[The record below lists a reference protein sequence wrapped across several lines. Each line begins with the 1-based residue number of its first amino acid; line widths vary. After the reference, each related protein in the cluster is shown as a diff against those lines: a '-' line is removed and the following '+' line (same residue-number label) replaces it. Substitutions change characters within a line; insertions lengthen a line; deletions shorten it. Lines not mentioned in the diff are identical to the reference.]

1 MADEAAAPVATE
13 PTNTAEIP
21 TRPADAAGEPAV
33 AEAKPSEGDA
43 VIATEGV
50 AEVPEKEKSEETTTA
65 KEETTADAKPDTAAA
80 SNETD
85 ATPVTESA
93 AEPAADASTANG
105 TATTPAKKTNN
116 GKRKSVGGVP
126 EHKIKKTPAKGKK
139 KAPELRLDAQPGD
152 MYMVAMRGYQ
162 PWPVIVC
169 DEEMLPESLLSKRP
183 VSAKRID
190 GTYREDFLEGGKNA
204 KDRRYPIMFLGTNE
218 FAWQV
223 NTELLPFDVE
233 DVKKD
238 VESGNSAKKNK
249 ALWSAYEIAAEG
261 HDLAYFKGMLAS
273 HEAALQ
279 EDAEAREAKEAEK
292 KEKKEK
298 AAKRKSTAAADS
310 DDVEMEDAGDDAA
323 PSAKKAK
330 ASKKRKKEDGSEG
343 DEPAAKTPKTTK
355 LKLNNKTPKEGSAA
369 KPKKETKSKKKA
381 SEEAAPAQPEEPP
394 MTEEERLIK
403 REKQILYLRH
413 RLQKG
418 FLSRDQAPKDEDMAN
433 MADYLKQLEQHED
446 LEADIIKKTKV
457 HKVLK
462 AIIKLDN
469 IPKEE
474 VHNFKS
480 RSTELLNKW
489 NGALASAD
497 GESAEKTTPA
507 ATNGVKADDEKSESA
522 KADTPAVEKKEET
535 KEETKAETNEETKE
549 ESKEEAK
556 AEPTEEKKNEAPKE
570 DAPAEP
576 AAAAPADKDGDVS
589 MADVEATKEAPAII
603 DAPNPEGV
611 NAATTE
617 SKSETAAPTTS

>member
-1 MADEAAAPVATE
+1 MADDSAAPVATE
-13 PTNTAEIP
+13 PTTTEIP
-21 TRPADAAGEPAV
+21 TRPADAAAEPAV

-50 AEVPEKEKSEETTTA
+50 AEVPEEEKVEETTTA
-65 KEETTADAKPDTAAA
+65 KEETTADTKPDAAAA

-85 ATPVTESA
+85 AAPAAESAAEPA
-93 AEPAADASTANG
+93 AEPAADASATNG

-116 GKRKSVGGVP
+116 GKRKSVGGIP
-126 EHKIKKTPAKGKK
+126 EHKTKKTPAKGKK

-223 NTELLPFDVE
+223 NTELLTFDIE

-261 HDLAYFKGMLAS
+261 HDLAYFKNMLAS

-279 EDAEAREAKEAEK
+279 EDAEAKEAKEAEK
-292 KEKKEK
+292 QEKKEK
-298 AAKRKSTAAADS
+298 AAKRKSIAAADS
-310 DDVEMEDAGDDAA
+310 DDVEMADAGDDAA

-330 ASKKRKKEDGSEG
+330 ASKKRKADGSEG

-355 LKLNNKTPKEGSAA
+355 LKLNNKTPKDGSAA
-369 KPKKETKSKKKA
+369 KPKKETKSKKK
-381 SEEAAPAQPEEPP
+381 SEEAPAQPEEPP

-418 FLSRDQAPKDEDMAN
+418 FLSRDQAPKDEDMTN

-535 KEETKAETNEETKE
+535 EESKE

-556 AEPTEEKKNEAPKE
+556 EETKVEPTEETKDEAPKE

-576 AAAAPADKDGDVS
+576 TAAAPADKDGDVS
-589 MADVEATKEAPAII
+589 MADVEATKEAPAIV

-617 SKSETAAPTTS
+617 SKSETAAPTIS

>member
-13 PTNTAEIP
+13 PAATTEIP
-21 TRPADAAGEPAV
+21 TRPVDAAAEPAV
-33 AEAKPSEGDA
+33 AKAKPSEGDA

-50 AEVPEKEKSEETTTA
+50 AEVPEKEEPEETATA
-65 KEETTADAKPDTAAA
+65 KQETTADATTDAAAA

-85 ATPVTESA
+85 AAPAAESA
-93 AEPAADASTANG
+93 AEPAADASATNG
-105 TATTPAKKTNN
+105 TATTPAKKSKN
-116 GKRKSVGGVP
+116 GKRKSAGGMP
-126 EHKIKKTPAKGKK
+126 EHKAKKTPAKSKK

-223 NTELLPFDVE
+223 NTELLTFDVE

-238 VESGNSAKKNK
+238 VEAGNSAKKNK

-261 HDLAYFKGMLAS
+261 HDLAYFKTMLAS

-292 KEKKEK
+292 KERKEK
-298 AAKRKSTAAADS
+298 AAKRKSSAAAGS
-310 DDVEMEDAGDDAA
+310 DDMEMEDAGDDAA
-323 PSAKKAK
+323 LSAKKAK
-330 ASKKRKKEDGSEG
+330 ATKKRKKEDDSDGG
-343 DEPAAKTPKTTK
+343 EPAAKTPKTTK
-355 LKLNNKTPKEGSAA
+355 LKLNNKTPKEGSAV

-381 SEEAAPAQPEEPP
+381 SEEATSAQPEEPP
-394 MTEEERLIK
+394 MTEEERLVK

-418 FLSRDQAPKDEDMAN
+418 FLSRDQAPKDEDMTS

-474 VHNFKS
+474 VHSFKS
-480 RSTELLNKW
+480 RSTELLSKW
-489 NGALASAD
+489 NGALATAD
-497 GESAEKTTPA
+497 RESAEKTTPA

-535 KEETKAETNEETKE
+535 TEEDREGLKEEPKDETT
-549 ESKEEAK
+549 
-556 AEPTEEKKNEAPKE
+556 AEPTEEKDEAPKE
-570 DAPAEP
+570 EAPAES
-576 AAAAPADKDGDVS
+576 ATAAPADKDGDVS

-617 SKSETAAPTTS
+617 STSETAAPTTS

>member
-1 MADEAAAPVATE
+1 MADAAATPVATE
-13 PTNTAEIP
+13 PTISTEIP
-21 TRPADAAGEPAV
+21 TRPADAAAAPAV

-50 AEVPEKEKSEETTTA
+50 AEDKEKTEESTA
-65 KEETTADAKPDTAAA
+65 AKDEATADAPDTAAP
-80 SNETD
+80 SNDTD
-85 ATPVTESA
+85 AAPVTEPA
-93 AEPAADASTANG
+93 AEPAAEPPAAGSATNG
-105 TATTPAKKTNN
+105 TATTPAKTSNSR
-116 GKRKSVGGVP
+116 RKSGAGVP
-126 EHKIKKTPAKGKK
+126 EHKKKTPAKSKK

-223 NTELLPFDVE
+223 NTELLTFNVE

-238 VESGNSAKKNK
+238 VEAGNSAKKNK
-249 ALWSAYEIAAEG
+249 ALWSAYEMAAEG
-261 HDLAYFKGMLAS
+261 HDLAYFKTMLAS

-292 KEKKEK
+292 KEKKDK
-298 AAKRKSTAAADS
+298 ASKRKSTAAVDS
-310 DDVEMEDAGDDAA
+310 DDVEMGDAGDDAA

-330 ASKKRKKEDGSEG
+330 ATKKRKKEDGSDGE
-343 DEPAAKTPKTTK
+343 EPAAKTPKTTK

-381 SEEAAPAQPEEPP
+381 VEEPAPAISEEPE
-394 MTEEERLIK
+394 MTAEERFAK

-418 FLSRDQAPKDEDMAN
+418 FLSRDQAPKDEDMTN
-433 MADYLKQLEQHED
+433 MADYLKQLEAYDD
-446 LEADIIKKTKV
+446 LEAEIIKRTKV

-469 IPKEE
+469 IPQEE
-474 VHNFKS
+474 QHSFKQ
-480 RSTELLNKW
+480 RSAELLGKW
-489 NGALASAD
+489 NASLASAD
-497 GESAEKTTPA
+497 RDSAEKTTPA

-522 KADTPAVEKKEET
+522 KAETPVVEKKEET
-535 KEETKAETNEETKE
+535 TEETKGETN
-549 ESKEEAK
+549 
-556 AEPTEEKKNEAPKE
+556 AEPTEEKEEAPKVE
-570 DAPAEP
+570 APAEP
-576 AAAAPADKDGDVS
+576 TAAAPADKDGDVS
-589 MADVEATKEAPAII
+589 MADVEATKEAPAIM

-617 SKSETAAPTTS
+617 SASETAAATTS

>member
-1 MADEAAAPVATE
+1 MADEATAPIATE
-13 PTNTAEIP
+13 PTTSTKIT
-21 TRPADAAGEPAV
+21 TRPADAAAEPAV

-50 AEVPEKEKSEETTTA
+50 AEVPENVKTEENTIA
-65 KEETTADAKPDTAAA
+65 KEEATADAKADTAAA
-80 SNETD
+80 SNDID
-85 ATPVTESA
+85 AASAAEPA
-93 AEPAADASTANG
+93 AEPAADASATNG
-105 TATTPAKKTNN
+105 TTTTPAKKTNN
-116 GKRKSVGGVP
+116 GKRKSGAGVP
-126 EHKIKKTPAKGKK
+126 EHKTKKTPAKGKK

-279 EDAEAREAKEAEK
+279 EDAEAREAKELEK

-330 ASKKRKKEDGSEG
+330 ATKKRKKEDDSDGG
-343 DEPAAKTPKTTK
+343 EPAAKTPKTTK

-369 KPKKETKSKKKA
+369 KPKKETKSKKKGA
-381 SEEAAPAQPEEPP
+381 EEAAPAEPEEPP
-394 MTEEERLIK
+394 MSAEDRLIK

-433 MADYLKQLEQHED
+433 MADYLKQLEAHED
-446 LEADIIKKTKV
+446 LEAEVIKRTKV

-469 IPKEE
+469 IPQEE
-474 VHNFKS
+474 RHNFKQ

-489 NGALASAD
+489 GGALASAD

-522 KADTPAVEKKEET
+522 KAETPVVEKKDEAKDET
-535 KEETKAETNEETKE
+535 KEDAKEETRP
-549 ESKEEAK
+549 
-556 AEPTEEKKNEAPKE
+556 EPTEQKIEEAPKA

-576 AAAAPADKDGDVS
+576 AVAEPADQDGDVS
-589 MADVEATKEAPAII
+589 MADVEATKEAPAIV
-603 DAPNPEGV
+603 DAPNPESV
-611 NAATTE
+611 NDATTE
-617 SKSETAAPTTS
+617 SKAETAAATTS